1 MTRGGYHIVDFK
13 DQNITAEAGITLV
26 GIYEEIEGSYRKAIL
41 VSGITLDGV
50 EQRDTF
56 VEPTHA
62 DDSYTFTAYGRTFT
76 VKNDET
82 VTVSSQA

>member
-1 MTRGGYHIVDFK
+1 MKRGGYHIVDFK
-13 DQNITAEAGITLV
+13 DQNITSSEGITLV

-56 VEPTHA
+56 VEPVHA
-62 DDSYTFTAYGRTFT
+62 NDSYTFAAYGRTFT
-76 VKNDET
+76 VHSDET
-82 VTVSSQA
+82 VTVSALA